1 VAVPFPP
8 EMPADTGCFVR
19 VFVQRFLER
28 RLEGVGADL
37 APKRAMEAAAKSP
50 TAEQPAGVCQR
61 RLRVFVQ
68 TVLRPAI
75 VKGFVVPPKRWIV
88 ERTCGWLGRYRRHV
102 KDYRRN
108 ATSSEELIAIAMTR
122 KMLRRLASDKG
133 QFADTLPELWRLW
146 SGATGRNRA
155 CRRVSV
161 PGEMGLSHSVRRR
174 HHANANAAAML
185 VAGALLG

>member
-1 VAVPFPP
+1 MSNFFDVTQFRRQRSAAVPLPQ

-28 RLEGVGADL
+28 RLEGVGVDL

-88 ERTCGWLGRYRRHV
+88 ERTCGWLGRYRRHI
-102 KDYRRN
+102 KDYGRN
-108 ATSSEELIAIAMTR
+108 ATSSEALIAIAMTR
-122 KMLRRLASDKG
+122 KMLRRLASDTRC
-133 QFADTLPELWRLW
+133 QS
-146 SGATGRNRA
+146 SGGCGPGRPGGIGRA
-155 CRRVSV
+155 
-161 PGEMGLSHSVRRR
+161 
-174 HHANANAAAML
+174 
-185 VAGALLG
+185 VA